1 MTKTE
6 TSSVTERMFNMSVLH
21 IDKKLEGYL
30 KGGIDFDS
38 FHLVAAVPVNDVYA
52 VMFLA
57 PKSSCVPGYFN
68 VRYGELTSK
77 HFKSIEKCT
86 DWAVENGLITKLQAS
101 SINNRYYTVYG
112 GNGS

>member
-1 MTKTE
+1 M
-6 TSSVTERMFNMSVLH
+6 TERMFNMSVLH

-38 FHLVAAVPVNDVYA
+38 FHLVAAVPVNYVYA

-57 PKSSCVPGYFN
+57 PKNSCVPGYFN